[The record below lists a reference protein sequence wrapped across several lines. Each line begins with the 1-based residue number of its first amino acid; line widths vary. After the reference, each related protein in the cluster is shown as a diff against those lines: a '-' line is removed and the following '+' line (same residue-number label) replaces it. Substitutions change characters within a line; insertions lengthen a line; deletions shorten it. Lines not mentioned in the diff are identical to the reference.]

1 MKRLWNTKTVQR
13 RLKVDDKHGPF
24 QFKWLHDGRRLAWSR
39 NDIPEMRIKIDMD
52 WENNKM
58 SRPGTDNTF
67 YLYIRRSTKIRLASL
82 KAYLE
87 GQMAWDQSVLACVDF
102 FDHLIRQ
109 YPSENM
115 LAIKRNFYN
124 TEQPEYKPLNRR
136 GTVNAVKGIY
146 AAIRMNSSMK
156 TGGLGM
162 GINVDVTNTAFWR
175 GGQPFIDLAENY
187 VAMCKKEW
195 HYFDKERIC
204 EGLKPDKFQ
213 DTKTKEYFPGQSEM
227 FKALRRF
234 HKCHFHVMHRGKSND
249 PKTYTIKRFV
259 FDTKY
264 GMEGANARNY
274 TFKKKDGTEFTVAQY
289 FLRQYNIRLQYWEW
303 PLIETTRDGVFPMD
317 VVIMKPWQRY
327 NFKLD
332 AEQTST
338 MIKFAVT
345 RPPVRQN
352 AIMQNVKSLKWVEDP
367 YLKEFGVRINP
378 QMQPTPARVLQNPVV
393 QFGRTTTDPRTSGRW
408 DLRNQ
413 VFAEPNPRPLKSWSI
428 IVVDRCVDA
437 ATASRFG
444 AAFADIYRKHGG
456 KVETM
461 QPKVFPLIMQ
471 VSGATADD
479 IHNLYKQTGN
489 ANKATPDLMFFVL
502 PDKTTVTYERLKKNM
517 EIRFGMLS
525 QMVNCDHVKKCQPQY
540 CSNVAMKVNAKL
552 GGYTSRLAKVQ
563 FYTVPTMIIGC
574 DVSHGGVTPVGD
586 GPMAS
591 MAAMT
596 MSMDR
601 DAIRYQAVCETNGY
615 RMEVLTPANIKSI
628 FPSAVRRWCQK
639 NQRAPEHVFYFRDG
653 VAEGQFAHVM
663 EDEVKQIR
671 QVLEEV
677 GRNKPKITVIVATK
691 RHHIRFFPGS
701 AGDKNGN
708 PLPGTII
715 EHEVTHPF
723 HFDFYLC
730 SHVAI
735 QGTARPVHYHV
746 IHDEI
751 QYPVDKLQAMIYQQ
765 CYQYIRSTTP
775 VSIHPAIYYAH
786 LAAARARAHE
796 DIDASKKDPWVR
808 LLNLQRTNEPV
819 SEPSSLGPKEEAKPL
834 MKIGGVEGLAQQM
847 NIDFFKSTMWYI

>member
-1 MKRLWNTKTVQR
+1 
-13 RLKVDDKHGPF
+13 
-24 QFKWLHDGRRLAWSR
+24 
-39 NDIPEMRIKIDMD
+39 MD
-52 WENNKM
+52 WENNKV

-67 YLYIRRSTKIRLASL
+67 YLYIKRSTKIRLASL
-82 KAYLE
+82 KSYLE
-87 GQMAWDQSVLACVDF
+87 GQAEWDQSVLACVDF
-102 FDHLIRQ
+102 FDHMIRQ
-109 YPSENM
+109 FPSENM

-124 TEQPEYKPLNRR
+124 TENPEHKALNRR
-136 GTVNAVKGIY
+136 GTLSAVKGIY

-156 TGGLGM
+156 TGGLGL

-175 GGQPFIDLAENY
+175 GGQPFIDLCENY
-187 VAMCKKEW
+187 IASCKKEW
-195 HYFDKERIC
+195 QYFDKEQVC
-204 EGLKPDKFQ
+204 EGLKPIKFQ
-213 DTKTKEYFPGQSEM
+213 DMVTKEYIPGMSDM
-227 FKALRRF
+227 FRCLRRF
-234 HKCHFHVMHRGKSND
+234 RKCHFHVRHRGKSND
-249 PKTYTIKRFV
+249 PKTYTIKDFV
-259 FDTKY
+259 WDPKKF
-264 GMEGANARNY
+264 GWENANARNY
-274 TFKKKDGTEFTVAQY
+274 RFELRREGREITVADY
-289 FLRQYNIRLQYWEW
+289 FLRQYNIRLMNWEW
-303 PLIETTRDGVFPMD
+303 PLIETTRNGVFPMD

-332 AEQTST
+332 AEQTSA

-345 RPPVRQN
+345 RPPVRQK
-352 AIMQNVKSLKWVEDP
+352 AIMQNVNSLRWSEDP
-367 YLKEFGVRINP
+367 YLREFGVKISP

-393 QFGRTTTDPRTSGRW
+393 QFGRKTIDPKTNGRW
-408 DLRNQ
+408 DLRDQ
-413 VFAEPNPRPLKSWSI
+413 TFAEPNPRPLKSWSI
-428 IVVDRCVDA
+428 IVVDGCVDA

-444 AAFADIYRKHGG
+444 AAFADIYRRHGG

-461 QPKVFPLIMQ
+461 QPKVFPLKMQ
-471 VSGATADD
+471 ISSATADD
-479 IHNLYKQTGN
+479 IYKLYQQTGN

-502 PDKTTVTYERLKKNM
+502 PDKFTFIYERLKKNM
-517 EIRFGMLS
+517 EIRLATLS

-563 FYTVPTMIIGC
+563 FYTVPTMVIGV
-574 DVSHGGVTPVGD
+574 DVSHGGAGSQALS
-586 GPMAS
+586 GPLAS

-596 MSMDR
+596 MSMDQN
-601 DAIRYQAVCETNGY
+601 AIRYQAVCQTNGH
-615 RMEVLTPANIKSI
+615 RVEVLTPANIKSI

-653 VAEGQFAHVM
+653 VAEGQFAHVIKN
-663 EDEVKQIR
+663 EVKEIR
-671 QVLEEV
+671 SILEEV

-701 AGDKNGN
+701 GAGDKNGN
-708 PLPGTII
+708 PLPGTIV

-746 IHDEI
+746 LHDEI

-796 DIDASKKDPWVR
+796 DIAASKKDPDVR
-808 LLNLQRTNEPV
+808 VLNLQNRPEPPT
-819 SEPSSLGPKEEAKPL
+819 EESSMGVKEEAKPL
-834 MKIGGVEGLAQQM
+834 MKIGGDEGLAQQM
-847 NIDFFKSTMWYI
+847 NIDFFKQTMWYI